1 MRKRILIV
9 DDGQVQLNLMQ
20 HYLRKFKNEYEVFA
34 TTNSN
39 DALKLIEEFE
49 VDLLITDIL
58 IPDKDGMELIG
69 EVRQKYPRVKII
81 AMSGGGSIA
90 GDQYL
95 EIAEKLGSSWSL
107 NKPFSKDELIS
118 GIKYVLGKSE

>member
-9 DDGQVQLNLMQ
+9 DDEQALLNSMQ
-20 HYLRKFKNEYEVFA
+20 RDLREFKNEYEVFA
-34 TTNSN
+34 TANPN
-39 DALKLIEEFE
+39 DAPKLIEELE

-58 IPDKDGMELIG
+58 MPGKEGMELIG
-69 EVRQKYPRVKII
+69 EVRQKYPLVKII

-90 GDQYL
+90 GAQYL

-107 NKPFSKDELIS
+107 NKPFSRDELIS